1 MSETGHRPATRKKI
15 RTPGEISGE
24 KRPTITSSSASTSF
38 LPDDASSQVRRVS
51 DKKLRGWD
59 TLTCVYKVGWV
70 RKKREW
76 EKRNKRER
84 ERRGLYDRLC
94 PLAFYLL
101 NRQTFLLIASP
112 FFLFSFVLAKISLSL
127 STWRRS
133 LVCVL
138 CVICAGWILC
148 RECIRPPAYTHTH
161 AFRRRKTCRPWCG
174 VGGWVGEYRPPLMAA
189 RIRKKE
195 ESSAP
200 AAPIMVLS
208 RAHRVPVSSSV
219 WSNID
224 VVSFHPFLF
233 F

>member
-1 MSETGHRPATRKKI
+1 MIGCALWHFTCSTDRH
-15 RTPGEISGE
+15 
-24 KRPTITSSSASTSF
+24 SSSSPH
-38 LPDDASSQVRRVS
+38 LSSYFRSCWPR
-51 DKKLRGWD
+51 
-59 TLTCVYKVGWV
+59 
-70 RKKREW
+70 
-76 EKRNKRER
+76 
-84 ERRGLYDRLC
+84 
-94 PLAFYLL
+94 YL
-101 NRQTFLLIASP
+101 
-112 FFLFSFVLAKISLSL
+112 SLSL

-233 F
+233 FNL